1 MNVAVEFQKKLNKHG
16 IEFGWFSDLE
26 FQATNVRN

>member
-1 MNVAVEFQKKLNKHG
+1 MLLLNLKKLNKHG